1 MISSNLRFSAEASPP
16 ILPAILFALYAQ
28 TKVSSTFNKYKN
40 VYNRRGLTSQEVARR
55 ILDENGLTNVT
66 IEHISGNLTDH
77 FDPSVNV
84 VRLSDSV
91 YNSNSV
97 AAIGVA
103 AHEVG
108 HAIQHATEYSP
119 IKIRNAILP
128 IVNIGS
134 NLATPIVIAGL
145 IFSFQPLIS
154 IGIFLFTFIVFFQ
167 AITLPVE
174 FNASSRALQTL
185 ESFNILDVD
194 ELQQSKSVL
203 RAAAMTYV
211 AALLSALLSLVR
223 LLIISNGRRRD

>member
-1 MISSNLRFSAEASPP
+1 MHGHIPYFDSSYLI

>member
-1 MISSNLRFSAEASPP
+1 MHGHIPYFDLSYLI

>member
-1 MISSNLRFSAEASPP
+1 MI
-16 ILPAILFALYAQ
+16 ILPAILFALYVQ

-91 YNSNSV
+91 YNRNSV

-119 IKIRNAILP
+119 IKIRNDILP